1 MVVSR
6 DGEHCIMMAEH
17 ELFYNQWADAS
28 DADPFQIQQ
37 KQANELEQN
46 DEIVELNKTLFPENK
61 EGHLTYRSVEML
73 GGENH
78 FQLLV
83 GTQDGSLYHASLAR
97 DEGPWETEEG
107 NEFTRVLQLP
117 DKKAI
122 LGIQMCSLDGVNVV
136 FVVTE
141 NNLYQFT
148 GDETFREML
157 QRHSGDGLVE
167 ENKFYIDLTI
177 EEIELSR

>member
-1 MVVSR
+1 
-6 DGEHCIMMAEH
+6 
-17 ELFYNQWADAS
+17 
-28 DADPFQIQQ
+28 
-37 KQANELEQN
+37 
-46 DEIVELNKTLFPENK
+46 
-61 EGHLTYRSVEML
+61 ML